1 MTRQRWSTRPKP
13 WVTGPRRASRVQAH
27 TSTAEAKGLSA
38 EHAHPVE
45 SMTNRPGPERSEPT
59 DPHAPGDRLVA
70 QVQVPV
76 GSLGLATPPHTL
88 RVRLMNAGKGWRLMA
103 WSEDGEIEG
112 AVTWL
117 KELDGWTPAATTKRP
132 EHLVVLEAADLP
144 SGWTWAR
151 KPTGAITLTLRPDGR
166 ASLSAEGLGKDLGP
180 FVSYWEDQGHTVS
193 TSAVPSPIAPD
204 IGAGILTRRQS
215 EALSRA
221 AAAGYYDIP
230 RRVRL
235 EDLAGEM
242 DMSMGGLSELL
253 RRAESRL
260 VKAYIS
266 TLPGPGEEDE
276 VDLPT

>member
-1 MTRQRWSTRPKP
+1 
-13 WVTGPRRASRVQAH
+13 
-27 TSTAEAKGLSA
+27 
-38 EHAHPVE
+38 
-45 SMTNRPGPERSEPT
+45 MTNRPGPERSEPT

-70 QVQVPV
+70 QVQVPLET
-76 GSLGLATPPHTL
+76 LGLATPPHT
-88 RVRLMNAGKGWRLMA
+88 VRLRLMTAGAGWRLLA
-103 WSEDGEIEG
+103 WSEGSEIER
-112 AVTWL
+112 AVEWL
-117 KELDGWTPAATTKRP
+117 QELDGWQQAATAKRP
-132 EHLVVLEAADLP
+132 EHLVALEAADLP
-144 SGWTWAR
+144 KGWGWA
-151 KPTGAITLTLRPDGR
+151 KLPGSAVTFTVRPDGQ
-166 ASLSAEGLGKDLGP
+166 ASLSAEGDPAELAP
-180 FVSYWEDQGHTVS
+180 FLSHWEGRGFTVS

-266 TLPGPGEEDE
+266 TLPGPGETDE
-276 VDLPT
+276 VDVQT

>member
-1 MTRQRWSTRPKP
+1 
-13 WVTGPRRASRVQAH
+13 
-27 TSTAEAKGLSA
+27 
-38 EHAHPVE
+38 
-45 SMTNRPGPERSEPT
+45 
-59 DPHAPGDRLVA
+59 
-70 QVQVPV
+70 
-76 GSLGLATPPHTL
+76 
-88 RVRLMNAGKGWRLMA
+88 MNAGQGWRLMA

-112 AVTWL
+112 AVAWL
-117 KELDGWTPAATTKRP
+117 KEMDGWTPAATTKRP

-151 KPTGAITLTLRPDGR
+151 NPKGAITLTLRPDGR
-166 ASLSAEGLGKDLGP
+166 ASISAEGLAKDLGP
-180 FVSYWEDQGHTVS
+180 FVSYWEGEGHTVS

-235 EDLAGEM
+235 EDLASEM

-276 VDLPT
+276 IDLQT

>member
-1 MTRQRWSTRPKP
+1 
-13 WVTGPRRASRVQAH
+13 
-27 TSTAEAKGLSA
+27 
-38 EHAHPVE
+38 
-45 SMTNRPGPERSEPT
+45 
-59 DPHAPGDRLVA
+59 
-70 QVQVPV
+70 
-76 GSLGLATPPHTL
+76 
-88 RVRLMNAGKGWRLMA
+88 MA
-103 WSEDGEIEG
+103 WSEEGEIER
-112 AVTWL
+112 AIEWL
-117 KELDGWTPAATTKRP
+117 KKLDGWQQATTAKRP
-132 EHLVVLEAADLP
+132 EHLVVLEAIELP
-144 SGWTWAR
+144 ASWSWANGR
-151 KPTGAITLTLRPDGR
+151 DTQVTLTLRPNGR
-166 ASLSAEGLGKDLGP
+166 ASLSAEGAAGNLAA
-180 FVSYWEDQGHTVS
+180 FITYWENTGISVS

-276 VDLPT
+276 VDVRT